1 MHIHL
6 NGDCLHVNPGCTLE
20 QLVLQLQLAGKRI
33 AIEINGQIVPRSQ
46 FPHLTLKPDDRVEI
60 VQAIGGG

>member
-1 MHIHL
+1 MHIYL
-6 NGDCLHVNPGCTLE
+6 NGDCLHVNPACSLE
-20 QLVLQLQLAGKRI
+20 QLVLQLQLTGKRI

-46 FPHLTLKPDDRVEI
+46 FTHLMLKPDDRVEI